1 MEIIRYRD
9 FEPDYRNL
17 VKAASNQWVA
27 GFPCMNT
34 LSEKR

>member
-17 VKAASNQWVA
+17 VKAASNQWVDRV
-27 GFPCMNT
+27 P
-34 LSEKR
+34 LYEHII

>member
-17 VKAASNQWVA
+17 VKAASTSGWT